1 MMHRLIAVLIFLIA
15 TNPATSAE
23 TANIGKKPTTGRTNP
38 GWTQLF
44 DGKSFRGWYTKIQNQ
59 KTGEDREKYFQVDDG
74 VIHVYKDQAD
84 GVAVP
89 NGYLATEALYANYH
103 LRIEY
108 KWGAKRFKPRAMG
121 RRDAGLLYHV
131 TPPDSI
137 WPRCVECQIQENDV
151 GDCFTVRGVRVRTHV
166 EIAEIKTPGGPKK
179 LPRYKEDGDE
189 KQIGDSGIARVVKSS
204 THEHDGWNLLEIIV
218 RGSTGSEHIVNG
230 HTVFRADELLEL
242 GSEPLSSPLP
252 KGETDKRN
260 WEPLA
265 RGRIALQCEFAEVYY
280 RNIEIRAIPDG
291 PLEGK

>member
-1 MMHRLIAVLIFLIA
+1 METTTRYVIAPLLLTIA
-15 TNPATSAE
+15 TTMTPSGFAAAIDSDRGASAS
-23 TANIGKKPTTGRTNP
+23 NDKWSR
-38 GWTQLF
+38 LF

-59 KTGEDREKYFQVDDG
+59 KTGEDGEKYFQVEDG

-103 LRIEY
+103 LRMEY
-108 KWGAKRFKPRAMG
+108 KWGTKRFKPRAMG
-121 RRDAGLLYHV
+121 KRDAGLLYHV
-131 TPPDSI
+131 TPPDSV

-179 LPRYKEDGDE
+179 LPRYKPDGEE
-189 KQIGDSGIARVVKSS
+189 KQIGDSGITRVVKSN
-204 THEHDGWNLLEIIV
+204 THEHDGWNTLEIIV
-218 RGSTGSEHIVNG
+218 RGSKGSEHIVNG

-252 KGETDKRN
+252 KGEADKRD

-265 RGRIALQCEFAEVYY
+265 RGRIALQCEFAE
-280 RNIEIRAIPDG
+280 
-291 PLEGK
+291 